1 LKDGSRCEVAV
12 EITCVEILLLAGS
25 GHSNPLASTSAMA
38 DNQPQAGL
46 ARLLILSL
54 RQTHLDREPQG
65 VTASARFHRCGN
77 SSPIRLCCWVGRRV
91 GESDADRSEFFYDRL
106 LTKRRVAAVF
116 TKRFVTQSVAPQNI
130 VWL

>member
-65 VTASARFHRCGN
+65 V
-77 SSPIRLCCWVGRRV
+77 
-91 GESDADRSEFFYDRL
+91 
-106 LTKRRVAAVF
+106 
-116 TKRFVTQSVAPQNI
+116 
-130 VWL
+130 